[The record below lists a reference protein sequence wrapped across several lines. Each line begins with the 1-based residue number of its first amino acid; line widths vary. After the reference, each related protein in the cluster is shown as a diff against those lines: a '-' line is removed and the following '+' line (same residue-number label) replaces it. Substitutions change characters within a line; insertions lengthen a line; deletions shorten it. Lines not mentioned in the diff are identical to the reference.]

1 MMSEYLTDGFTDE
14 LQDLLEL
21 LSATKNLPKIFG
33 RGKIGIF
40 GEMGRKK
47 SVSYVHYL
55 LKI

>member
-33 RGKIGIF
+33 RGKIGFF